1 MRYSNFEL
9 PKLIFKL
16 YLINSPEVTSGVFP
30 LKVAVPNTLK
40 GFFLLQTCNYFG
52 LSFLEKFGCLEFFIS
67 SRFNKGEVFSLK
79 YMYELLLCAK

>member
-30 LKVAVPNTLK
+30 LKVAVPNNLK

-52 LSFLEKFGCLEFFIS
+52 LSSKVPSQEFLRKIWASGIFLFPHVLTKARYF
-67 SRFNKGEVFSLK
+67 L
-79 YMYELLLCAK
+79 